1 LPAPVPCERL
11 LLTRNSRSR
20 IDRGCLPERGSPSS
34 HSGRLQEQSRFSWM
48 RFFDFKPL
56 RRVIDYLL
64 NISEKSV
71 TLPTMILEQLKA
83 LGSDTRMQMME
94 WLKDPLSNFPPQDH
108 GDPAKG
114 VCVTHLQHKAGLSP
128 STASA
133 HLAILQRAGFVLT
146 TRIGKWTY
154 YRRNEQAID
163 DFAARLIIE
172 L

>member
-1 LPAPVPCERL
+1 
-11 LLTRNSRSR
+11 
-20 IDRGCLPERGSPSS
+20 
-34 HSGRLQEQSRFSWM
+34 
-48 RFFDFKPL
+48 
-56 RRVIDYLL
+56 
-64 NISEKSV
+64 
-71 TLPTMILEQLKA
+71 MILEQLKA
-83 LGSDTRMQMME
+83 LGNDTRMQMME
-94 WLKDPLSNFPPQDH
+94 WLKDPLTHFPPQDH
-108 GDPAKG
+108 GDPAIG

-163 DFAARLIIE
+163 DFAARLTID

>member
-1 LPAPVPCERL
+1 MDRIFKHRFEAGKPWLRLNGATNTGLILQLQNIRLPVTRCRERVQP
-11 LLTRNSRSR
+11 
-20 IDRGCLPERGSPSS
+20 PET
-34 HSGRLQEQSRFSWM
+34 RLQNDWS
-48 RFFDFKPL
+48 
-56 RRVIDYLL
+56 L
-64 NISEKSV
+64 NISLKSV
-71 TLPTMILEQLKA
+71 ASSAMILEQLKA
-83 LGSDTRMQMME
+83 LGNDTRMQMME

-108 GDPAKG
+108 GDPAIG

-163 DFAARLIIE
+163 DFAARLKIE